1 MALIECPECG
11 KKISDKAEFCP
22 KCGYSSKKFENDCK
36 NKETNIKD
44 IDQNRFKIKLSKKKI
59 ICISAML
66 ILGVLIGLG
75 IKYVDSSVPNVVS
88 MNVNEAE
95 DLLKER
101 GIQYTKSYAYTE
113 KYDKDVVYSQSIK
126 AHSIYDNT
134 KKMVLN
140 VSKGKTYTMPDLVG
154 KNIQD
159 VNEQIKDMPIE
170 KVYQYT
176 DNIEKDIIVET
187 SVDTGGKFNDSSSAT
202 ITVSSGL
209 YQKVPD
215 VKGMD
220 IEEAKSTLKSIGLSY
235 EVNEDYFDAEQGTVY
250 KYTPDKY
257 GDKDNTAITLI
268 VSKGPGIEVPILTGL
283 PLNEAKEKLSLAG
296 LGLNAVYTYDNLTT
310 DPADVVLNQVKGQD
324 IEGRV
329 GEPCDVTVT
338 VNNPA
343 IKVTFVDFYPNYV
356 GGIDTYINFE
366 NISDKV
372 IAYVTF
378 NVKYYDRMGYPAN
391 CSIRNT
397 SSMNLEYTGPLNP
410 GASSGKQYWDAVV
423 YNSSV
428 AALMLKSATITFTDN
443 TKQVLTYEGSYWYIS
458 GYYGGELHD

>member
-22 KCGYSSKKFENDCK
+22 HCGYCFKRIQDDQKNTDEIVKNENHDKSKV
-36 NKETNIKD
+36 
-44 IDQNRFKIKLSKKKI
+44 KLSKKKI
-59 ICISAML
+59 IYLSVGI
-66 ILGVLIGLG
+66 ILCFCVAFI
-75 IKYVDSSVPNVVS
+75 IKYISCAVPNVV
-88 MNVNEAE
+88 NKDIFEATK
-95 DLLKER
+95 LLRDR
-101 GIQYTKSYAYTE
+101 GIEYTTSYAYTE
-113 KYDKDVVYSQSIK
+113 NFDDKVVYSQSIK
-126 AHSIYDNT
+126 AYTIYD
-134 KKMVLN
+134 KSEKMILG
-140 VSKGKTYTMPDLVG
+140 VSKGRTYTMPDIVG
-154 KNIQD
+154 KSIED
-159 VNEQIKDMPIE
+159 VREQIKDMPIE
-170 KVYQYT
+170 KVYEYT
-176 DNIEKDIIVET
+176 DNIEKDIIIKT
-187 SVDTGGKFNDSSSAT
+187 SVDTGKKFNNSSSAT

-220 IEEAKSTLKSIGLSY
+220 IEDAKSTLKNIGLSY
-235 EVNEDYFDAEQGTVY
+235 EVKEYYFDAEKGTVY

-257 GDKDNTAITLI
+257 GDKDNTTITLF
-268 VSKGPGIEVPILTGL
+268 VSKGSGIMVPLLAGL
-283 PLNEAKEKLSLAG
+283 PLNTAKEKLSSAG
-296 LGLNAVYTYDNLTT
+296 FGCNVIYTYNNLTT
-310 DPADVVLNQVKGQD
+310 DPVDIALNQVKEQD

-343 IKVTFVDFYPNYV
+343 IKVTSVDFSSNYV
-356 GGIDTYINFE
+356 GGIDTYINFK

-378 NVKYYDRMGYPAN
+378 NVKYYDRMGYPAS

-410 GASSGKQYWDAVV
+410 SSSSGNQYWGAVV

-428 AALMLKSATITFTDN
+428 AAVMLKSATITFADN
-443 TKQVLTYEGSYWYIS
+443 TKQELTYEGSYWYIS